1 MAFDPAP
8 LKLTKSPECPPVSH
22 WSANPARTSDGA
34 GERAVPR
41 PCRSSRGIDLAVRAD
56 CPRLMAGNDYQSH
69 RTPRPGPVHRLAD
82 SEGLDPGPDGIAGN
96 QHGGDG
102 RDISALH
109 ALGRA
114 DPLPGAPGQP
124 VPGFAQRRGRAGR
137 TAAQPPTL
145 AAHPRKPGTPAPGS
159 GQLRRHRIGDP
170 PRTAAAAPAGPQERH
185 GPAGRL
191 WISRK

>member
-1 MAFDPAP
+1 M
-8 LKLTKSPECPPVSH
+8 SH
-22 WSANPARTSDGA
+22 WSANPARTPDGA

-69 RTPRPGPVHRLAD
+69 RTPRPGPAHRQAD

-102 RDISALH
+102 RDIAALH

-145 AAHPRKPGTPAPGS
+145 ANPPTRENREHLRQAAVSSAAIESETRPERLRLHLPARKSAMAQPVNRGALLRMHHDMMPGPPQAQPG
-159 GQLRRHRIGDP
+159 R
-170 PRTAAAAPAGPQERH
+170 
-185 GPAGRL
+185 
-191 WISRK
+191 

>member
-8 LKLTKSPECPPVSH
+8 LKLTKSPECPLVSH
-22 WSANPARTSDGA
+22 WSANPARTPDGA

-41 PCRSSRGIDLAVRAD
+41 PCRFGRGIDLAVRAD

-69 RTPRPGPVHRLAD
+69 RTPRPGPAHRLAD
-82 SEGLDPGPDGIAGN
+82 PEGLDPGPDGIAGN

-145 AAHPRKPGTPAPGS
+145 AAHPRKPGTPAPSS

-170 PRTAAAAPAGPQERH
+170 
-185 GPAGRL
+185 
-191 WISRK
+191 S